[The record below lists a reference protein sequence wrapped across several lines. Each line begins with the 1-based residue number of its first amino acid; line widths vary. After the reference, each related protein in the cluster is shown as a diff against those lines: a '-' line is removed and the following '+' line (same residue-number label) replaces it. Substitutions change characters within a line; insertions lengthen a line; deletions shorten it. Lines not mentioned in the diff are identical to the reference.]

1 MKTLIFRT
9 GSVPYNAGER
19 AGFEDAVAEKLV
31 EAGVAAYIAA
41 EAEPEPEPEPA
52 QPERWAV
59 PDPTREEVPEARVE
73 AAEAAEAEPAVPESQ
88 QEVDRRTV
96 TRTVKEAA
104 VLIDEVTGLA
114 ELEALRAGEV
124 EGKNGGRV
132 GVLRALAE
140 REAYLK
146 S

>member
-59 PDPTREEVPEARVE
+59 PDPTREEVPE

>member
-73 AAEAAEAEPAVPESQ
+73 AAEAAEAEPAV
-88 QEVDRRTV
+88 DRRTV